1 MNDKPIIKNCLKD
14 YEYGYISSYLKAR
27 EGVFLKSAQVKNLYQ
42 SVTLKEIF
50 KNLQNSR
57 YASVK
62 MTLDAKD
69 FENALWSFY
78 FKELN
83 EIAKILPEEYINVFL
98 EKFHSVI
105 FSQEEIFPLL
115 LDKPFPERLDA
126 FQKIAESGTSYT
138 KEISSYIVDRFN
150 FFKCIRNRANSKDEE
165 ISLYYGGGISNDSL
179 HFLFKSNFETV
190 ELDLIQSLWMPFIEK
205 ERPVKK
211 YDFSFMYRYESYWW
225 IIFWRL
231 MREPNWESSGP
242 DYIISYFGRFIME
255 IEMIKK
261 LYICTRYS
269 LPCHNLKEMV
279 INAAW

>member
-1 MNDKPIIKNCLKD
+1 MNDKPIIQNGLKD
-14 YEYGYISSYLKAR
+14 YEYGYISSFLKAR
-27 EGVFLKSAQVKNLYQ
+27 EEIFLNSSAVKNLYQ

-57 YASVK
+57 YSSIK

-78 FKELN
+78 FKEM
-83 EIAKILPEEYINVFL
+83 EGIAKILPEEYINVFL

-105 FSQEEIFPLL
+105 FSQEEISTLL
-115 LDKPFPERLDA
+115 LDKPFPERLRA
-126 FQKIAESGTSYT
+126 FQEVAEKGTDYT
-138 KEISSYIVDRFN
+138 REVSSYIVDRFN
-150 FFKCIRNRANSKDEE
+150 FFKCIRNKANSNDEE
-165 ISLYYGGGISNDSL
+165 IPLYFGGGISDTSL
-179 HFLFKSNFETV
+179 HFLFKSNFETA
-190 ELDLIQSLWMPFIEK
+190 EMDLTQSFWMTFIEK

-211 YDFSFMYRYESYWW
+211 YDYSFMYRYESYWW
-225 IIFWRL
+225 TIFWRL
-231 MREPNWESSGP
+231 MKEPNWESSGP

-279 INAAW
+279 INATW